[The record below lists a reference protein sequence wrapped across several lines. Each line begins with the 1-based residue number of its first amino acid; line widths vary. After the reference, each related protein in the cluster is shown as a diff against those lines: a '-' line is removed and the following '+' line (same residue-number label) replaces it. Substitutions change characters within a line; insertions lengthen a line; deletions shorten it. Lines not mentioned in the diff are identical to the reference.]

1 MRRILGYLCIAGVAG
16 ILWQGVPVIAG
27 SMLQDQAAAA
37 GTQQPALPAPDQA
50 QQDEISKQLPA
61 GPGKD
66 TLIRACSGCHL
77 LSVVTVQR
85 KSEADWTDS
94 VITMRSRGANASD
107 DDLAQVVEYLTKNFG
122 PDSPPARVNIN
133 TASAVEIAGALS
145 LSADEAAAIVD
156 YRTKNGKF
164 KDVAGVEKVPNVA
177 TAKIDA
183 AKDRLDF

>member
-1 MRRILGYLCIAGVAG
+1 MRRVLGCLCVAGVAG
-16 ILWQGVPVIAG
+16 ILWHGAPVIAG
-27 SMLQDQAAAA
+27 SLLQGQAAAE
-37 GTQQPALPAPDQA
+37 TQAPALPPPDQA
-50 QQDEISKQLPA
+50 QQDEIVKQLPA
-61 GPGKD
+61 GAGKD
-66 TLIRACSGCHL
+66 VLVRACSGCHL

-85 KSEADWTDS
+85 KSESDWTDM

-133 TASAVEIAGALS
+133 TASAYEIAGALS
-145 LSADEAAAIVD
+145 LTAEEAAAIVD

-164 KDVAGVEKVPNVA
+164 KDLASVEKVPSVA
-177 TAKIDA
+177 VAKIEA